1 MLTPLTTAAKLAAGR
16 LPPTVEGVRHIMF
29 ERNDHFLAGRWVP
42 AKGTELIEVVSPS
55 SEEVVGRV
63 PAALPEEVDT
73 AVAGAREAFDNGPWP
88 KLTLAKRAEYL
99 RRLVT
104 ELGARREQVLHLQT
118 EEMGATRRFVEEN
131 FNMIGPSLERM
142 ITDADKIPFHEV
154 RDGTV
159 GKVLVMREPV
169 GVTAAVTPWNSPVMV
184 ALSKLFPSL
193 LMGCPIVLKPAPES
207 PLSAYLIGEAV
218 SAAGIPEGVV
228 SIVNGDAGIGAYL
241 VGHSGIDHVTFT
253 GSTNGGRAI
262 GAACANKLRSVTL
275 ELGGKSAAVILPGVD
290 MTPYLPALVG
300 NSLRNSGQICISTN
314 RVIVHADD
322 RDRVVEQLV
331 EHVSKL
337 KVGDPHEADTDF
349 GPLAAARQRE
359 NVERFIASGVAEGA
373 KIVLG
378 GGRPADQ
385 PTGWYVEPTIFVDV
399 DSKMEIAQEEIFG
412 PVLSVITYSD
422 EDEAIAIANDSK
434 YGLGGAVF
442 AKDPEHG
449 IEIASKIITGTCAVN
464 GGPPSGGGAPFGG
477 RKDSGLGYERDVEGL
492 ESFLELKSVTLPAG
506 YEPATA
512 TH

>member
-1 MLTPLTTAAKLAAGR
+1 MLTPLPTAAKLAAGQ
-16 LPPTVEGVRHIMF
+16 LPLTVEGVCHIMF

-55 SEEVVGRV
+55 TEKVVGRV

-73 AVAGAREAFDNGPWP
+73 AVAGAREAFERGPWP
-88 KLTLAKRAEYL
+88 KLTLAERAEYL
-99 RRLVT
+99 RRLVA

-118 EEMGATRRFVEEN
+118 EEMGATRRFAEEN
-131 FNMIGPSLERM
+131 FNLFGPFLERM
-142 ITDADKIPFHEV
+142 ISDADKIPFHEV

-184 ALSKLFPSL
+184 ALSKVYPSL

-228 SIVNGDAGIGAYL
+228 SIVNGDASIGAYL
-241 VGHSGIDHVTFT
+241 VGHPGIDHVTFT

-275 ELGGKSAAVILPGVD
+275 ELGGKSAAVVLPGVD

-314 RVIVHADD
+314 RVIVHVDD

-331 EHVSKL
+331 DYVSTL

-349 GPLAAARQRE
+349 GPLAAARQRD

-378 GGRPADQ
+378 GGRPPDQ

-412 PVLSVITYSD
+412 PVLSVITYYD
-422 EDEAIAIANDSK
+422 EDEAVAIANDSK

-442 AKDPEHG
+442 AKDPAHG
-449 IEIASKIITGTCAVN
+449 IEIAAKIVTGTCSVN

-506 YEPATA
+506 YEPHTA
-512 TH
+512 TP